1 MNKQSTRKIIS
12 FFIAVIFL
20 VQVVLPTS
28 VFADNKPLDYDNPN
42 KTGDNPYRVSLKG
55 VISSGLL
62 TNLVGCTGIVD
73 KVSKVT
79 VGFAQR
85 LLDNKKEK
93 ALAKKDAK
101 TKNNSSVPSND
112 EDVALHEVDAKQEA
126 KKSADD
132 QSFTENC
139 LKGIAITLA
148 KNQLTAMTKY
158 TMNWITTGFNGD
170 PLYVRNVDSYM
181 DTLTTKILQEEN
193 NIFKDANNEK
203 YYPYGRDYARGQVNS
218 YKASKDTYGALKQD
232 LTAYLSPGATP
243 ESFANDFSQGGWS
256 GWLAL
261 TQRSQNNPLGFT
273 LKATENLENQK
284 AKAVESAKDE
294 LNRNQGVFD
303 QKKCV
308 QYEVPKA
315 TGPSGPKGTDTCG
328 IKDSQGNCLGS
339 PSQSTVTPTQTQTP
353 KCIKWE
359 TVTPGSVI
367 KSKIDTYINSPE
379 RQIELADTLN
389 DALNALFSAL
399 INKFENQGLS
409 GLGSRVNTFTNPVSG
424 GFGSNSLV
432 DSLGNTLSS
441 TGVFDD
447 KNASQKINES
457 FDLTRDLGNKYTNPI
472 DSGSWNADTNT
483 PEIKPDEGIKNQY
496 YTVSVAGDTKLFA
509 GTHHWKVGEKAFYD
523 GTKWSVGVPKHIIEK
538 KGVFQVQKNYMKSIT
553 KTVEILPKVIPKL
566 AELDYCIPGPND
578 NWESN
583 STSVRDEYLEYLSG
597 VGVTYVE
604 DVYSE
609 CPFIGCDGIQFI
621 GGLLN
626 GGLDHSYNIISHP
639 DSSNYKKMFDD
650 ARNLWPKIEAEE
662 FFWIAHNDVHMTYT
676 FSSDH
681 WAVDPQHVAAQ
692 VEKWTKLANKAW
704 DEYITKTKARYGLN
718 SPMRTE
724 FTPAG
729 DPNSGFLPMAQAG
742 LDMTK
747 DLVTDAE
754 DLPKAI
760 SDANDNFAQSS
771 GAIYRLGFIKDK
783 VNTIISA
790 AQKRRKDRRV
800 ADGLPAMPQICLDNE
815 KVTWVENDVL
825 KQ

>member
-1 MNKQSTRKIIS
+1 MKKLNSKKILSLLILS
-12 FFIAVIFL
+12 VFLIQALMPIAVL
-20 VQVVLPTS
+20 
-28 VFADNKPLDYDNPN
+28 ADNQALDYDNPN
-42 KTGDNPYRVSLKG
+42 RNGENPYKLSLKG

-79 VGFAQR
+79 TQFAKD
-85 LLDNKKEK
+85 LLTTKKQKEQLK
-93 ALAKKDAK
+93 AEQQKAEQQAVAEAGGLTALQQLKAQQKKA
-101 TKNNSSVPSND
+101 
-112 EDVALHEVDAKQEA
+112 
-126 KKSADD
+126 ADD
-132 QSFTENC
+132 AAKAFTDNC
-139 LKGIAITLA
+139 LTGIAITLA

-170 PLYVRNVDSYM
+170 PLYIRNVDSYI
-181 DTLTTKILQEEN
+181 DSITTGILKKETDFFGKVDN
-193 NIFKDANNEK
+193 AA
-203 YYPYGRDYARGQVNS
+203 YYPYGRDYARGQVNA
-218 YKASKDTYGALKQD
+218 YKANNSGYDSLKQD
-232 LTAYLSPGATP
+232 LTNYLTPGATP
-243 ESFANDFSQGGWS
+243 QSFGNDFSQGGWN
-256 GWLAL
+256 GWLAF
-261 TQRSQNNPLGFT
+261 TQHSQNNPLGFT
-273 LKATENLENQK
+273 LKATDNLAKEQG
-284 AKAVESAKDE
+284 KAVTNAQAEIA
-294 LNRNQGVFD
+294 RGGGVLD

-308 QYEVPKA
+308 LYASKA
-315 TGPSGPKGTDTCG
+315 TPTRTTGSDSCG

-339 PSQSTVTPTQTQTP
+339 PSSSSTSSNKQPECL
-353 KCIKWE
+353 KYE

-367 KSKIDTYINSPE
+367 KAKIDTYINSPE
-379 RQIELADTLN
+379 RQIELAKTLN
-389 DALNALFSAL
+389 DALNSLFSSL
-399 INKFENQGLS
+399 INKFENQGLA
-409 GLGSRVNTFTNPVSG
+409 GLSSKVNNFTTPVSG
-424 GFGSNSLV
+424 GFGSNSIV
-432 DSLGNTLSS
+432 DSLGNTISS
-441 TGVFDD
+441 TGIFDD
-447 KNASQKINES
+447 KNLKTKINES
-457 FDLTRDLGNKYTNPI
+457 FDLTKDLGNKYVEALS
-472 DSGSWNADTNT
+472 SGAWDANTNT
-483 PEIKPDEGIKNQY
+483 PELISDTGIKNQY
-496 YTVSVAGDTKLFA
+496 YVVSVAGDTKLFP
-509 GTHHWKVGEKAFYD
+509 GTHHWKVGEKVFFD
-523 GTKWSVGVPKHIIEK
+523 GVKWNVGVPKHIIDK

-771 GAIYRLGFIKDK
+771 GVIYRLGAIKDK
-783 VNTIISA
+783 VNVIIAA
-790 AQKRRKDRRV
+790 AQKRRKDKRA
-800 ADGLPAMPQICLDNE
+800 ADGLSAMPQICLDNE

-825 KQ
+825 KY

>member
-409 GLGSRVNTFTNPVSG
+409 GLGSKVNTFTNPVSG

-441 TGVFDD
+441 VGVFDD

-509 GTHHWKVGEKAFYD
+509 GTHHWKVGEKAYYD
-523 GTKWSVGVPKHIIEK
+523 GVKWSVGVPKHIIEK
-538 KGVFQVQKNYMKSIT
+538 KGVFQIQKDYMASIT
-553 KTVEILPKVIPKL
+553 KTVAVLPQVIPKL
-566 AELDYCIPGPND
+566 GELDYCIPGPNA
-578 NWESN
+578 NWQNN
-583 STSVRDEYLEYLSG
+583 SQEAHDEYFNYLSG
-597 VGVTYVE
+597 VTATPVTYRI
-604 DVYSE
+604 DARDY
-609 CPFIGCDGIQFI
+609 GCFAVICGVI
-621 GGLLN
+621 N
-626 GGLDHSYNIISHP
+626 HDHHVLSIP
-639 DSSNYKKMFDD
+639 DFSNYKKLFDD
-650 ARNLWPKIEAEE
+650 GRNLWPKIEQQE
-662 FFWIAHNDVHMTYT
+662 FFYVIKPFRTNWT
-676 FSSDH
+676 FGTNT
-681 WAVDPQHVAAQ
+681 WAVREEDVGAQ
-692 VEKWTKLANKAW
+692 VAKWTDLATKAW
-704 DEYITKTKARYGLN
+704 DEYTIKARDRYGLT

-724 FTPAG
+724 FTPEG
-729 DPNSGFLPMAQAG
+729 NPNPAYLPMAQAG
-742 LDMTK
+742 LDLTK
-747 DLVTDAE
+747 NLATDAE

-760 SDANDNFAQSS
+760 AQAEDNFAQSS

-783 VNTIISA
+783 VNAIISA